1 MNEFNSETYNI
12 PDLNG
17 DVVIISDEFLLDQN
31 DLHCSDLRD
40 VRSFIEKDNTDFEYD
55 WDNSIFENHS
65 NDDNYYG
72 ANTTLLNQ
80 IIFNQGYYRINI
92 DNIPD
97 LDSDVEF
104 LLNQNELHCNDC
116 ILINLFFN
124 YM

>member
-1 MNEFNSETYNI
+1 MN
-12 PDLNG
+12 
-17 DVVIISDEFLLDQN
+17 DVVIISVEFLLDQN